1 MNFCL
6 YMMKEERNSMLGC
19 AVSVLLDILIRV
31 VKGGLLIDGLQYF
44 DSWTMVVNLRESAQ
58 LRDSRPW
65 WLTLGM

>member
-44 DSWTMVVNLRESAQ
+44 DSWTMVVNLRESGRI
-58 LRDSRPW
+58 RD
-65 WLTLGM
+65 

>member
-6 YMMKEERNSMLGC
+6 YVMKEKRNSMLGC

-44 DSWTMVVNLRESAQ
+44 DSWTMVVNLRESGRI
-58 LRDSRPW
+58 RD
-65 WLTLGM
+65 